1 MTKKSLDELAAAAVR
16 TPDLNEKKSIA
27 AKARTKVI
35 QKPKKLGRPTR
46 YNENIAA
53 TILKSLS
60 EGKTL
65 INICAELSLG
75 IQSVYDWL
83 RTNAAFAESYR
94 LARQDMAQS
103 LVDEMLDESRTL
115 EPDKAMVGKV
125 RAQVFQWVASRY
137 SAQFADSKRIEL
149 KGEISHKHSHELSEG
164 QRRRIAESW
173 LISREADTPLIEATT
188 SGPDLETGVS
198 VQLEEPTR
206 ERPRRK
212 AAISMKPK
220 VPDDGW

>member
-1 MTKKSLDELAAAAVR
+1 MPKKSLDELAAAAVR

-83 RTNAAFAESYR
+83 RTNEAFAESYR

-149 KGEISHKHSHELSEG
+149 KGEISHKHTHELS
-164 QRRRIAESW
+164 
-173 LISREADTPLIEATT
+173 
-188 SGPDLETGVS
+188 
-198 VQLEEPTR
+198 
-206 ERPRRK
+206 
-212 AAISMKPK
+212 
-220 VPDDGW
+220 